1 MSLNINFDHN
11 WSCCHRTISDNDNI
25 GTLVVTNAADN
36 SDWFSME
43 LPHIAAVDEYDTI
56 HNNLEKWW
64 YRKQFQLILS
74 NQQLKSSVLLTFKS
88 PDNDTKDI
96 GDSIT
101 SSISTV
107 VWLDTEK
114 IFSGSIKVP
123 QISMEL
129 PQILLNSDQVKKY
142 NHKHTLTVCCMNRCL
157 SFNAFLTVPYNA
169 IYNDIDSVNNISE
182 YVNDVSN
189 TVTDT
194 MLEKVIN
201 EEKIQATNQLDG
213 LNYSLV
219 PLLTIVILI
228 VGTRGDVQPSIA

>member
-1 MSLNINFDHN
+1 
-11 WSCCHRTISDNDNI
+11 
-25 GTLVVTNAADN
+25 
-36 SDWFSME
+36 
-43 LPHIAAVDEYDTI
+43 
-56 HNNLEKWW
+56 
-64 YRKQFQLILS
+64 
-74 NQQLKSSVLLTFKS
+74 
-88 PDNDTKDI
+88 
-96 GDSIT
+96 
-101 SSISTV
+101 
-107 VWLDTEK
+107 
-114 IFSGSIKVP
+114 
-123 QISMEL
+123 
-129 PQILLNSDQVKKY
+129 
-142 NHKHTLTVCCMNRCL
+142 MNRCL